1 MPNSEEATST
11 TAALIE
17 LNRPKI
23 PKFNISFPYAAQP
36 DIIRANQ
43 KDVYYQRV
51 LEEQVTNVFRTF
63 FGTRIQHQY
72 QKEVNVIS
80 DLFYFG
86 LTTLLGT
93 QTLGE
98 EYCDIMQTSE
108 SSKQFP
114 STSKRATLIFW
125 HVILPYLYTR
135 GISELRKRTK
145 PSRKKLLQKGKQL
158 EDNSSNDSNTK
169 YFDLI
174 YKLLPKLQTFLKNHV
189 HAIHLAIFYFYGA
202 YYSLSKRVTGIRYI
216 FTRQLGPH
224 EQRLGYEI
232 LGFLLVVQFII
243 QANLYRRTL
252 DDGVSNKDDDDN
264 SEDEADL
271 SFTSTLGLTPQEIA
285 ARKCTL
291 CLSPRKNTTATP
303 CGHLFCWTCII
314 EWCNNKTIC

>member
-23 PKFNISFPYAAQP
+23 PKFNTSFPYAAQP

-98 EYCDIMQTSE
+98 EYCDIMQASE

-158 EDNSSNDSNTK
+158 EDNS
-169 YFDLI
+169 I
-174 YKLLPKLQTFLKNHV
+174 YRNE
-189 HAIHLAIFYFYGA
+189 
-202 YYSLSKRVTGIRYI
+202 SLEFVT
-216 FTRQLGPH
+216 QLGPH

-314 EWCNNKTIC
+314 EWC

>member
-1 MPNSEEATST
+1 MPKSEDSTSM
-11 TAALIE
+11 TAALKEFKSPI
-17 LNRPKI
+17 I
-23 PKFNISFPYAAQP
+23 PKFNITFPYAAQP

-51 LEEQVTNVFRTF
+51 LEEQVINVFRTF
-63 FGTRIQHQY
+63 FGTRILHQY

-108 SSKQFP
+108 STKQFP
-114 STSKRATLIFW
+114 S
-125 HVILPYLYTR
+125 
-135 GISELRKRTK
+135 
-145 PSRKKLLQKGKQL
+145 
-158 EDNSSNDSNTK
+158 SS
-169 YFDLI
+169 
-174 YKLLPKLQTFLKNHV
+174 
-189 HAIHLAIFYFYGA
+189 
-202 YYSLSKRVTGIRYI
+202 I
-216 FTRQLGPH
+216 FTRQLGLH

-232 LGFLLVVQFII
+232 LGFLLVIQFII

-252 DDGVSNKDDDDN
+252 DNGVSDKDDDDN

-271 SFTSTLGLTPQEIA
+271 TFTSTLGLTPREIA

-303 CGHLFCWTCII
+303 CGHLFCWSCII
-314 EWCNNKTIC
+314 EWC

>member
-1 MPNSEEATST
+1 SEDSTSM
-11 TAALIE
+11 TAALKEFKSPI
-17 LNRPKI
+17 I
-23 PKFNISFPYAAQP
+23 PKFNITFPYAAQP

-51 LEEQVTNVFRTF
+51 LEEQVINVFRTF
-63 FGTRIQHQY
+63 FGTRILHQY

-108 SSKQFP
+108 STKQFP
-114 STSKRATLIFW
+114 S
-125 HVILPYLYTR
+125 
-135 GISELRKRTK
+135 
-145 PSRKKLLQKGKQL
+145 
-158 EDNSSNDSNTK
+158 SS
-169 YFDLI
+169 
-174 YKLLPKLQTFLKNHV
+174 TFLKNHV

-216 FTRQLGPH
+216 FTRQLGLH

-232 LGFLLVVQFII
+232 LGFLLVIQFII

-252 DDGVSNKDDDDN
+252 DNGVSDKDDDDN

-271 SFTSTLGLTPQEIA
+271 TFTSTLGLTPREIA

-303 CGHLFCWTCII
+303 CGHLFCWSCII
-314 EWCNNKTIC
+314 EWC